1 MSHWRGHKG
10 GRWGGCLYVGWDGLR
25 DTVLRFGQKSVGVYM
40 WVGSVVFHP
49 EGRKINGAFER
60 QMCILNTNVYF
71 KTQMCI
77 LYLLYQNAHL
87 KMSNIKSK
95 CVFQKAN
102 VCFQIN
108 YNMKHKYVFQS
119 THLLFK

>member
-1 MSHWRGHKG
+1 MCGGHLSKG
-10 GRWGGCLYVGWDGLR
+10 TVHHLIVYAGVSQLLHPYV
-25 DTVLRFGQKSVGVYM
+25 
-40 WVGSVVFHP
+40 
-49 EGRKINGAFER
+49 RKINGAFER
-60 QMCILNTNVYF
+60 QMCILNTNVHF

-87 KMSNIKSK
+87 KMSNIKNK

-108 YNMKHKYVFQS
+108 YNMKHKCVFQN
-119 THLLFK
+119 THLFFQ